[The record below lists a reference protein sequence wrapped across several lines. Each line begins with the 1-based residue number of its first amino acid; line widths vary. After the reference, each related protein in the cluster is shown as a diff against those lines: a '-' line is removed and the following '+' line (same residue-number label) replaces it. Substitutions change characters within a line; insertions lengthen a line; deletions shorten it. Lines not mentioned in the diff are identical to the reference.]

1 MALFRGFGARKD
13 ATRGT
18 APVETRKDLAG
29 LVAPVSGSYVAGLS
43 GVLPSGRVVLVQG
56 TSGWAYQVLGFHA
69 VTSRG
74 EADGVQVFGNDG
86 PVTVGTGGVGT
97 TVPAAPG
104 SGLQRI
110 DIVWVM
116 HPSAGDNADTSS
128 EPVFGV
134 SSGTPASVPTAPTIP
149 TGALELARNT
159 MTSAAT
165 TTASAG
171 NSITQ
176 TFRRTALRGA
186 PVQVRDLAER
196 TTRATQVSFGTASPL
211 LVWRIDAGVF
221 EHTTDGTTW
230 KQTATSRGAWASY
243 TPVWSTASGA
253 QPSVGTSGGSIT
265 GRYKIVDDVVFFS
278 IRMQIG
284 TVSAS
289 GGSGAWRWSL
299 PLPATGQDVAVQGW
313 SFNGSGNIPISGTIT
328 PGSTLITNAVNGNSV
343 AMGSSYALAGGSIV
357 IWSGWYEAVSV

>member
-1 MALFRGFGARKD
+1 MGLWRGFGARKD
-13 ATRGT
+13 TTRGT
-18 APVETRKDLAG
+18 APVETRKTQAG

-56 TSGWAYQVLGFHA
+56 TAGWAYQVLGFHA

-74 EADGVQVFGNDG
+74 ETDGVQIFGNDG

-186 PVQVRDLAER
+186 PLQVRDLAER

-211 LVWRIDAGVF
+211 LVWRIDTGQF
-221 EHTTDGTTW
+221 EFTTDGSVWRTLFAPPSVWTNAPLSAGWTTVHGSLPVEYRVVDGFCELRG
-230 KQTATSRGAWASY
+230 TAIRGSGLGAAAHTAFLTGMPAATVSDASY
-243 TPVWSTASGA
+243 PMLPVGVGQLGVGPTTASGLLNPRSDGVIRVA
-253 QPSVGTSGGSIT
+253 ATAAVGS
-265 GRYKIVDDVVFFS
+265 
-278 IRMQIG
+278 
-284 TVSAS
+284 
-289 GGSGAWRWSL
+289 
-299 PLPATGQDVAVQGW
+299 
-313 SFNGSGNIPISGTIT
+313 
-328 PGSTLITNAVNGNSV
+328 NAVVTLDGARYRV
-343 AMGSSYALAGGSIV
+343 A
-357 IWSGWYEAVSV
+357 